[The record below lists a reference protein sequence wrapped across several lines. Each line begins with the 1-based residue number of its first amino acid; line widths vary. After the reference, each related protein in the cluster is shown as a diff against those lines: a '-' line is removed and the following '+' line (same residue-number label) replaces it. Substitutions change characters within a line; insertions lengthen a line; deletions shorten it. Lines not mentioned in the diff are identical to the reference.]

1 MSKEEEKD
9 KFSLEKIGVL
19 EGHGGAVTSLV
30 CGEENGVPLL
40 ISGSRDKSIIKWQL
54 HLDEPKEV
62 IIKLD
67 DEEVE
72 EGQPPKE
79 IKKYIVGK
87 PLKSFHGHNHFVSS
101 LALNSD
107 STKLVSGSWDKTIRL
122 WDIPT
127 AKSNAI
133 FKGHT
138 KDILCIAFSHD
149 ERLIFSGGMDNTLR
163 YWNTKGELKFE
174 NNQFKGWVSCIL
186 NISKGKQNYI
196 AVGSWDGSV
205 KILNS
210 EYNIHREIPGG
221 EYAVTSISTDD
232 QGDYLFIAYK
242 NGTIKVMNFEEEES
256 ENDVKQTIETGIDI
270 NAILF
275 ESKFFQI
282 FALGTSKGL
291 QIRRI
296 KGSKKPEFEDNEN
309 GACLS
314 LAYDKSKEYLF
325 AGFADG
331 TIKVYK
337 TLNEGDN

>member
-1 MSKEEEKD
+1 MSKEDEKD

-30 CGEENGVPLL
+30 CGEDENGAPLL
-40 ISGSRDKSIIKWQL
+40 ISGSRDRLIIKWQL
-54 HLDEPKEV
+54 HFDQPKEV
-62 IIKLD
+62 ITKLD
-67 DEEVE
+67 EAEVE
-72 EGQPPKE
+72 EGQPTE

-87 PLKSFHGHNHFVSS
+87 PLKSLHGHNHFVSS

-107 STKLVSGSWDKTIRL
+107 STKLVSGSWYKTIRL

-127 AKSNAI
+127 SKSEKI

-138 KDILCIAFSHD
+138 KDVLCIAFSHD
-149 ERLIFSGGMDNTLR
+149 ERLIFSGGMDNTLK
-163 YWNTKGELKFE
+163 YWNTKGELRFD
-174 NNQFKGWVSCIL
+174 NNQFRGWVSCIL
-186 NISKGKQNYI
+186 NIQKGKSNYI

-210 EYNIHREIPGG
+210 EYNIQREIPGG
-221 EYAVTSISTDD
+221 DYAVTSLSADD
-232 QGDYLFIAYK
+232 QGEYLFIAYK
-242 NGTIKVMNFEEEES
+242 NGTVKVMNIEEQAS
-256 ENDVKQTIETGIDI
+256 ENEVKQTIETGIDI

-282 FALGTSKGL
+282 YALGTSKGL

-296 KGSKKPEFEDNEN
+296 KGSKKPDFEDNEN

-314 LAYDKSKEYLF
+314 LTYDKSKEYLF

-337 TLNEGDN
+337 TLNEGE

>member
-1 MSKEEEKD
+1 MSKEDEKD

-30 CGEENGVPLL
+30 CGEDENGAPLL
-40 ISGSRDKSIIKWQL
+40 ISGSRDRLIIKWQL
-54 HLDEPKEV
+54 HFDQPKEV
-62 IIKLD
+62 ITKLD
-67 DEEVE
+67 EAEVE
-72 EGQPPKE
+72 EGQPTE

-87 PLKSFHGHNHFVSS
+87 PLKSLHGHNHFVSS

-127 AKSNAI
+127 SKSEKI

-138 KDILCIAFSHD
+138 KDVLCIAFSHD
-149 ERLIFSGGMDNTLR
+149 ERLIFSGGMDNTLK
-163 YWNTKGELKFE
+163 YWNTKGELRFD
-174 NNQFKGWVSCIL
+174 NNQFRGWVSCIL
-186 NISKGKQNYI
+186 NIQKGKSNYI

-210 EYNIHREIPGG
+210 EYNIQREIPGG
-221 EYAVTSISTDD
+221 EYAVTSLSADD
-232 QGDYLFIAYK
+232 QGDFLFIAYK
-242 NGTIKVMNFEEEES
+242 NGTVKVMNIEEEAS
-256 ENDVKQTIETGIDI
+256 ENEVKQTIETGIDI

-282 FALGTSKGL
+282 YALGTSKGL

-296 KGSKKPEFEDNEN
+296 KGSKKPDFEDNEN

-337 TLNEGDN
+337 TLNEGE